1 MLFLYIRIQ
10 TLMNV
15 PGMLMAVVMT
25 VSTQMDL
32 TTALVQVDM
41 S

>member
-1 MLFLYIRIQ
+1 
-10 TLMNV
+10 MNV

-41 S
+41 N

>member
-1 MLFLYIRIQ
+1 
-10 TLMNV
+10 MNV
-15 PGMLMAVVMT
+15 PGMLTAVVMT
-25 VSTQMDL
+25 VLTQMDL